1 MTNTLRMLSAIAA
14 MSVGLAVSAQDY
26 PARPIRILVPAA
38 PGGVTDIAARLI
50 GQRLTQAWGQQVVV
64 ENRAGAGGSIGVAV
78 AATAAPDGYTLL
90 MTTSGEMTI
99 NPLIYPKLQY
109 NPVQDFAPIVMTTIT
124 PLMWVANSQAPINSL
139 KDLIAT
145 AKSRP
150 GTLPWASP
158 GTGSTNHLTG
168 EWFAAE
174 TGISL
179 VHVPYKGGAPAA
191 AAIAGGEV
199 PVGLV
204 AISSA
209 QPHIK
214 SGKMKV
220 LGLTTIKRA
229 AIAPEWPTVADAGVK
244 NFDASIWVGLF
255 APAATPRDVIL
266 KVNREVNRALQASD
280 LLEKFAAFG
289 AEAVGGTPEDLM
301 TRMKAD
307 AAVFAR
313 VAQQAKIKLD

>member
-1 MTNTLRMLSAIAA
+1 MVSALRMLSAIAA
-14 MSVGLAVSAQDY
+14 ISVSVAVCAQDY
-26 PARPIRILVPAA
+26 PARPIRVFVPAA
-38 PGGVTDIAARLI
+38 PGGVTDIAARVI
-50 GQRLTQAWGQQVVV
+50 GQKLSEAWGQQVVV

-78 AATAAPDGYTLL
+78 AAKSVPDGYTLL
-90 MTTSGEMTI
+90 MTTSGEMVI

-109 NPVQDFAPIVMTTIT
+109 HPVQDFAPIVMTTIT
-124 PLMWVANSQAPINSL
+124 PLMWVANSETRINSL
-139 KDLIAT
+139 KELIAV

-150 GTLPWASP
+150 GALSWASP
-158 GTGSTNHLTG
+158 GSGTTNHLTG

-174 TGISL
+174 AGISL

-199 PVGLV
+199 PIGLV

-209 QPHIK
+209 QPHLK

-229 AIAPEWPTVADAGVK
+229 AIAPEWPTVADAGLK
-244 NFDASIWVGLF
+244 NFDSSIWVGLF
-255 APAATPRDVIL
+255 APAGVPREVIL
-266 KVNREVNRALQASD
+266 KVNREVNRV
-280 LLEKFAAFG
+280 LLLPELKERFAAFG
-289 AEAVGGTPEDLM
+289 ADAIGGTPEELM

-307 AAVFAR
+307 SATFAR
-313 VAQQAKIKLD
+313 VVRQAKIKLE